1 MPPKRTKGAKPAKPA
16 AERGLTKTQVVSEL
30 STATGLTKSQV
41 VDFISSLND
50 LIAAELKAGRPFTVP
65 GIVKITLHHKAARP
79 AREAPNPFSATK
91 EMIIFKAKP
100 AHKVI
105 KVRPIKALK
114 DLA

>member
-1 MPPKRTKGAKPAKPA
+1 MPVKRSKSSKEKS
-16 AERGLTKTQVVSEL
+16 LTKSQVVSEL

-41 VDFISSLND
+41 GDFMSSLTD

-65 GIVKITLHHKAARP
+65 GLVKITLQNKPATSARP
-79 AREAPNPFSATK
+79 GRNPFTG
-91 EMIIFKAKP
+91 EDITIKAKP
-100 AHKVI
+100 ARKVV